1 MKKNRSSAII
11 GKIPGVD
18 QIMWS
23 VVLAL
28 LPAMIFSIYSFGL
41 DAVFITM
48 TAILSCIVF
57 EFLICRF
64 FFQKKDLTILDGSA
78 VITGILLAFNVPSSV
93 PLWMIVAGSL
103 VAIGIAKMPYG
114 GIGKNIF
121 KAKQTKNKIII

>member
-1 MKKNRSSAII
+1 MKKNRSTVII
-11 GKIPGVD
+11 RKIPGVD

-57 EFLICRF
+57 EFF
-64 FFQKKDLTILDGSA
+64 GFVEF
-78 VITGILLAFNVPSSV
+78 ITHDR
-93 PLWMIVAGSL
+93 
-103 VAIGIAKMPYG
+103 
-114 GIGKNIF
+114 
-121 KAKQTKNKIII
+121 